1 MEPQDWLHTVAA
13 AHASGAE
20 IWTEGKVAAHRV
32 YGGANNALYHV
43 HLDGQELA
51 CKLCVADGRRR
62 AAREYGVLCLL
73 QAVDVDIAAQPL
85 LLDESCS
92 VLPFP
97 TVVYRWLP
105 GQTLGPLLTEEQLG
119 ALLESVQQAHALR
132 QDSFA
137 DARLPA
143 AWFHWFEFRPYLT
156 ELGEFLARY
165 GGWLA
170 AHEPDGADLQER
182 LVRLVNRCA
191 QVLSATGADPSCG
204 RFPLCLCRVDA
215 NLANA
220 IWSAEGT
227 LRWVDWEYSGWGDPA
242 LDLADLS
249 WHVALEKAGEAQRA
263 WLRDSYVRPADDPGF
278 EARLAAWDRLLLTRW
293 PLLILRALWTAHNGP
308 DRVRLTQSQAS
319 PTELRARLVRT
330 IERAERFRDG

>member
-1 MEPQDWLHTVAA
+1 MEPPDWLHTVAA

-20 IWTEGKVAAHRV
+20 IWTEGEVTVRRV
-32 YGGANNALYHV
+32 GGGANNALYHV
-43 HLDGQELA
+43 HLDRQQVA
-51 CKLCVADGRRR
+51 CKLCVADERRR

-73 QAVDVDIAAQPL
+73 QAAGVDIAAQPL

-105 GQTLGPLLTEEQLG
+105 GETLGPLLTDEQLG

-132 QDSFA
+132 QDHFV
-137 DARLPA
+137 DAGLPD
-143 AWFHWFEFRPYLT
+143 AWFHWLDFRPYLA
-156 ELGEFLARY
+156 ELDEFLAQY

-182 LVRLVNRCA
+182 LVRLVERCA
-191 QVLSATGADPSCG
+191 RVLSATNADPSRG
-204 RFPLCLCRVDA
+204 RFPLRLCRVDA

-220 IWSAEGT
+220 IWGREGT

-242 LDLADLS
+242 LDLADLC
-249 WHVALEKAGEAQRA
+249 WHVGLEGLTRAQRA
-263 WLRDSYVRPADDPGF
+263 RLRDSYVRPAEDPDF

-293 PLLILRALWTAHNGP
+293 PFLIVRALWSAHNGP
-308 DRVRLTQSQAS
+308 DRVRLTRPRAS
-319 PTELRARLVRT
+319 PTELRARLGQM
-330 IERAERFRDG
+330 IERAERLWR